1 MTPEFANPPYKSDR
15 AWMKRCA
22 QGHVVII
29 DDDLDILMAFKALLD
44 LEGYAC
50 ETFSSAL
57 DYLEVLPSRPSIWIG
72 PQCVLCDIKM
82 PLMDGLEL
90 QRQLALQ
97 DDVPLLLMSGSSGA
111 EEAVTAFRAG
121 ALDFL
126 IKPIDADVLLTA
138 INQALAVSA
147 THHQTQVLTTRL
159 ETLTAREL
167 EVARRVAAGQRNNDI
182 ALELNIALRTV
193 KLYRHRAME
202 KLEVTSVAELVR
214 IIDACQIKTH

>member
-1 MTPEFANPPYKSDR
+1 MTSGFSNPPHKRDR
-15 AWMKRCA
+15 ACMKRCA
-22 QGHVVII
+22 QGQVVII
-29 DDDLDILMAFKALLD
+29 DDDLEILMAFKALLD

-57 DYLEVLPSRPSIWIG
+57 NYLAVLPSTPIAWLG
-72 PQCVLCDIKM
+72 PRCILCDIKM

-90 QRQLALQ
+90 QRRLTAQN
-97 DDVPLLLMSGSSGA
+97 DVPLLLMSGSSGV

-126 IKPIDADVLLTA
+126 IKPIDADVLLAA
-138 INQALAVSA
+138 INRALVVSA
-147 THHQTQVLTTRL
+147 TRHQTQILTMRL
-159 ETLTAREL
+159 ETLTLREL

-182 ALELNIALRTV
+182 AVELNIALRTV
-193 KLYRHRAME
+193 KLYRHRVME

-214 IIDACQIKTH
+214 VIDACQVNNN